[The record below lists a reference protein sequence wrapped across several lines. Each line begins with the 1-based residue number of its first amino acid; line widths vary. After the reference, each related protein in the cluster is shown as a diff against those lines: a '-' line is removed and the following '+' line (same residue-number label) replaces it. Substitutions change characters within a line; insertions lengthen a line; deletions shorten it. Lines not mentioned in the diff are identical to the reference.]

1 MADTDAIATVP
12 TIADVVS
19 SGTNK
24 VHVDKTFVSAVR

>member
-1 MADTDAIATVP
+1 MADTEAIATVP
-12 TIADVVS
+12 TIVEVIS